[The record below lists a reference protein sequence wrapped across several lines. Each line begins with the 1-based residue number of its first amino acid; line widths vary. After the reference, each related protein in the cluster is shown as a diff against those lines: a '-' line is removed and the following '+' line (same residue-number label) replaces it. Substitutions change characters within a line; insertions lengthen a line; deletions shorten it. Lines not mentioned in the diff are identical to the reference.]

1 MSKDYLFEPRPI
13 FSSYTPN
20 LLLGSYY
27 IEDGFQADPT
37 MWNDGLEDAFVNNAG
52 MKEGQ
57 IDTTTYLNDF
67 SAETILMGTKKL
79 DELGVIPQSYFW
91 KWVNYDGQ
99 VQIPTEMSEDDFES
113 PAYERFMEDAVGYDS
128 DNPYFLLVVDTFM
141 DDGEDVDIWA
151 EEADWNRIQTTA
163 RWWEIYDQ
171 WMENEGVDFLT
182 TLAEENYDWAVSNAY
197 ELGQIGYE
205 IPAPDDDDYYWSMRQ
220 AESFAAN
227 DPWSYRGL
235 LLKPANHVGRSKI
248 CDAKGC
254 SKVKKHSRKS
264 WGIPYHF
271 CDRHQ
276 EEIDDTYSAENESHW
291 MTFGRVDYNWA
302 TDPDDL
308 ELTDEDF
315 WVIDEHIR
323 NEVRYEIDTNNLPG
337 ESNIS
342 SWTLSLTEEDED
354 DFTIYYYWG
363 PAQTTG
369 VNSAES
375 FEAPYTGAGSL
386 MGISGDTDLSSFTN
400 KELTES
406 SAIHGD
412 FDTASLDYS
421 GHQNIE
427 VRAESFGGSF
437 VVNNNR
443 GFSIGFDNGYA
454 LSVKFGPATYSDNY
468 DMEIY
473 GNVAKA
479 RDASTTHIES
489 STAEIAVLK
498 DGTLMSFDEENPSNQ
513 IMGWVPTSLIPS
525 LLTAV
530 SEGDESKIRSIADS
544 QYLRGEGDETYS
556 YGSESFAA
564 PYTGPGATMNIGQ
577 DTDLSS
583 FTPDELTKSSAIH
596 GDFDTASLDYSGHQ
610 NIEVRAEGVWDDS
623 DYYDPQDAWERIFE
637 NWMEEWVTGG
647 ATRTDILRIYAAK
660 NGIVGSQV
668 DEVDVADATAWYEG
682 LTIGEREDEIF
693 TTTGEDPFLHGAAL
707 GNVLDE
713 IIADEMDSWDD
724 QFQ

>member
-220 AESFAAN
+220 AE
-227 DPWSYRGL
+227 
-235 LLKPANHVGRSKI
+235 
-248 CDAKGC
+248 
-254 SKVKKHSRKS
+254 
-264 WGIPYHF
+264 
-271 CDRHQ
+271 
-276 EEIDDTYSAENESHW
+276 NEGHW
-291 MTFGRVDYNWA
+291 KTFGRVDYNWA
-302 TDPDDL
+302 TDPDDV
-308 ELTDEDF
+308 ELTDDEF
-315 WVIDEHIR
+315 WEIDEHIR
-323 NEVRYEIDTNNLPG
+323 NEIRYEIDTSNIPG

-342 SWTLSLTEEDED
+342 SWTLDLTDDEED
-354 DFTIYYYWG
+354 DFTIFYYWG
-363 PAQTTG
+363 PVQTTG

-375 FEAPYTGAGSL
+375 FEAEEKCGNCGMTDPIALTYFCDKCNGCEGCCECKEAETFEAPYTGAGSL
-386 MGISGDTDLSSFTN
+386 MGISGDTDLSSFTS

-713 IIADEMDSWDD
+713 IIADQMDSWDD

>member
-79 DELGVIPQSYFW
+79 DDLGVIPQSYFW

-220 AESFAAN
+220 AE
-227 DPWSYRGL
+227 
-235 LLKPANHVGRSKI
+235 
-248 CDAKGC
+248 
-254 SKVKKHSRKS
+254 
-264 WGIPYHF
+264 
-271 CDRHQ
+271 
-276 EEIDDTYSAENESHW
+276 NEGHW
-291 MTFGRVDYNWA
+291 KTFGRVDYNWA
-302 TDPDDL
+302 TDPDDV
-308 ELTDEDF
+308 ELTDDEF
-315 WVIDEHIR
+315 WEIDEHIR
-323 NEVRYEIDTNNLPG
+323 NEIRYEIDTSNIPG

-342 SWTLSLTEEDED
+342 SWTLDLTDDEED
-354 DFTIYYYWG
+354 DFTIFYYWG
-363 PAQTTG
+363 PVQTTG

-375 FEAPYTGAGSL
+375 FEAEEKCGNCGMTDPIALTYFCDKCNGCEGCCECKEAETFEAPYTGAGSL
-386 MGISGDTDLSSFTN
+386 MGISGDTDLSSFTS

-713 IIADEMDSWDD
+713 IIADQMDSWDD

>member
-1 MSKDYLFEPRPI
+1 MSKDYIFEPRPI

-37 MWNDGLEDAFVNNAG
+37 MWNDPLEDAFVNNAG
-52 MKEGQ
+52 MKEGMN
-57 IDTTTYLNDF
+57 DDEVTYLNDF
-67 SAETILMGTKKL
+67 SAETVLMGTKKL
-79 DELGVIPQSYFW
+79 DELEVLPQSYFW

-99 VQIPTEMSEDDFES
+99 LQIPTEMSEDDFES
-113 PAYERFMEDAVGYDS
+113 PAYEKFMEDAVGYDA
-128 DNPYFLLVVDTFM
+128 DNPYFLLVVDSFM

-151 EEADWNRIQTTA
+151 EDADWNRMQTTTL
-163 RWWEIYDQ
+163 WWKLYDL

-182 TLAEENYDWAVSNAY
+182 TLAEENYDWALSNAY
-197 ELGQIGYE
+197 ELQQIGYE
-205 IPAPDDDDYYWSMRQ
+205 IPEPDDDDYYWSMRQ

-354 DFTIYYYWG
+354 EFTIYYYWG
-363 PAQTTG
+363 AAQTTG

-386 MGISGDTDLSSFTN
+386 MGISGDTDLSSFTS

-427 VRAESFGGSF
+427 VRAETF
-437 VVNNNR
+437 
-443 GFSIGFDNGYA
+443 
-454 LSVKFGPATYSDNY
+454 
-468 DMEIY
+468 E
-473 GNVAKA
+473 
-479 RDASTTHIES
+479 
-489 STAEIAVLK
+489 
-498 DGTLMSFDEENPSNQ
+498 
-513 IMGWVPTSLIPS
+513 
-525 LLTAV
+525 
-530 SEGDESKIRSIADS
+530 
-544 QYLRGEGDETYS
+544 
-556 YGSESFAA
+556 A

-610 NIEVRAEGVWDDS
+610 NIEVRAESSAYADPAEMKKFYKMIKSVNKPDAAECDLCPWKGELGP
-623 DYYDPQDAWERIFE
+623 DYDRHLAYDCPGTSSIRKQSIELYELLEREGIEALTPAQQRAVLPAHHFRAESFASEGPYECGQCREYGDYDPGEAPAA
-637 NWMEEWVTGG
+637 EEECDDCGDSICIGCYTNGG
-647 ATRTDILRIYAAK
+647 ALCMSCIYTDQA
-660 NGIVGSQV
+660 
-668 DEVDVADATAWYEG
+668 E
-682 LTIGEREDEIF
+682 
-693 TTTGEDPFLHGAAL
+693 
-707 GNVLDE
+707 
-713 IIADEMDSWDD
+713 
-724 QFQ
+724 